1 MGDRSVECT
10 WVDLHC
16 HVDLYPDHPGVIAD
30 CDRLG
35 IVTLAITTTPR
46 AFERNVELAAGSPF
60 VEVALGLHPQ
70 LVASRSNEIGLFESL
85 LPQARFVGEIGLDAG
100 SQFYASFAEQQ
111 RVFERILRACDEQ
124 GGKVLSIHSVRTA
137 SKVLGHL
144 ERFLR
149 SGSCVPVLHWF
160 TGTPSEARRALAMGC
175 YFSINSEMVSSPKNR
190 ALIRSLPLDRVLTE
204 TDGPFVQ
211 IGGRPSRP
219 TDIPST
225 VSGLSELIGVDD
237 QMLKR
242 RILENYRSLTSPAA
256 GSRSRNPRTMEGDLF
271 G

>member
-1 MGDRSVECT
+1 MADRRIERA

-16 HVDLYPDHPGVIAD
+16 HVDLYPDHAGVIAE

-35 IVTLAITTTPR
+35 IATLAITTTPR
-46 AFERNVELAAGSPF
+46 AFERNVQLAAGSPF

-70 LVASRSNEIGLFESL
+70 LVASRSDEIGLFEGL
-85 LPQARFVGEIGLDAG
+85 LAQTRFVGEIGLDAG
-100 SQFYASFAEQQ
+100 SKFYASFAEQQ
-111 RVFERILRACDEQ
+111 RVFERILRSCDEQ
-124 GGKVLSIHSVRTA
+124 GGKVLSIHSVRSV

-175 YFSINSEMVSSPKNR
+175 YFSINSEMVSSPKSA

-211 IGGRPSRP
+211 IAGRPSRP

-225 VSGLSELIGVDD
+225 VVGLSELIGADSQV
-237 QMLKR
+237 LER
-242 RILENYRSLTSPAA
+242 RILENYGSLTSPAA
-256 GSRSRNPRTMEGDLF
+256 GSRSRPAGTREGDLF

>member
-1 MGDRSVECT
+1 MADRRIERR

-35 IVTLAITTTPR
+35 IATLAITTTPR
-46 AFERNVELAAGSPF
+46 AFERNVQLAAGSPF
-60 VEVALGLHPQ
+60 VKVALGLHPQ
-70 LVASRSNEIGLFESL
+70 LVASRSNEIGLFEGL
-85 LPQARFVGEIGLDAG
+85 LAQARFVGEIGLDAG
-100 SQFYASFAEQQ
+100 SQFYASFPEQQ

-124 GGKVLSIHSVRTA
+124 GGKVLSIHSVRSV

-144 ERFLR
+144 ERSLR

-175 YFSINSEMVSSPKNR
+175 YFSINSEMVSSPKS
-190 ALIRSLPLDRVLTE
+190 ATLIRSLPLDRVLTE

-225 VSGLSELIGVDD
+225 VVGLSELIGADS
-237 QMLKR
+237 QMLER
-242 RILENYRSLTSPAA
+242 RILENYGSLTAPAA
-256 GSRSRNPRTMEGDLF
+256 GHRSRNPRTMEGDLF